1 LIIRSN
7 YLDGNGSKILLSPFF
22 ALNKLLK
29 NIYKKEIAEK
39 LHLSMKYKFA
49 HVKDETIKGY
59 NESIKRKIVKE
70 IDKTLSKM

>member
-1 LIIRSN
+1 MAMDLRYSFHPF
-7 YLDGNGSKILLSPFF
+7 LLWINCWKTFIKK
-22 ALNKLLK
+22 KLLK
-29 NIYKKEIAEK
+29 KG

-70 IDKTLSKM
+70 IDKTFSKM